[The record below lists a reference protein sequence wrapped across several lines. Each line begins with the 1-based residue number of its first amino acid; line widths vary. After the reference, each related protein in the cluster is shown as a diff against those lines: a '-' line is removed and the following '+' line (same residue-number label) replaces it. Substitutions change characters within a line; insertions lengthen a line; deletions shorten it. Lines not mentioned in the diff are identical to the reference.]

1 MYLFLV
7 GEVYVC
13 MNRGTRT
20 GKPTSLQPF
29 PPTMLDSKKSTTHV
43 YFKAGKQEWAYRKED
58 VRVFRRPHPVDP
70 YNASLGM
77 AQTLLNDLDIDESAT
92 VAVASRFR
100 NGMTPDLL
108 IQISGVEEDGVDNF
122 EAKLDDRHRGPG
134 QVGKPLVTN
143 ADGIDVQPLSPTL
156 VDMDVVRLR
165 GQQAD
170 VIREVLGVPP
180 EIFGKVENSNRA
192 TAEAAQHL
200 YGAHVIDPQLNF
212 LMRSFNYALEGMFE
226 DGVFLMYES
235 PIPANKEFQLAV
247 TEVHPGS
254 FKENEKRT
262 LAGMPLQTDG
272 DQIRGTSYTS
282 GQIQQVIF
290 TSTQVAQGA
299 MDRDAGIRTLVVLY
313 NIKPEDAE
321 VMVGPEGFEAREP
334 APKPG
339 SQINDPKEDDDE
351 DEGEGDE
358 EQAPSGNS

>member
-1 MYLFLV
+1 
-7 GEVYVC
+7 
-13 MNRGTRT
+13 
-20 GKPTSLQPF
+20 
-29 PPTMLDSKKSTTHV
+29 
-43 YFKAGKQEWAYRKED
+43 
-58 VRVFRRPHPVDP
+58 VFRRPHPVDP

-108 IQISGVEEDGVDNF
+108 IQIAGVEDEGIDTF
-122 EAKLDDRHRGPG
+122 EAKLEDRHRGPG
-134 QVGKPLVTN
+134 KVGKPIATN

-334 APKPG
+334 ALKPG